1 MKAATLGLGEEN
13 QVHSED
19 PVLPAGWAWIP
30 LEYLAASE
38 PNAITDGPFGSNL
51 KTEHYT
57 GGGPRVIRLQNI
69 GDGDFLDARAHISE
83 DHFARLERHHV
94 RAGDLVVAALGET
107 LPRACVVP
115 DHIGPALV
123 KADCIRVRPNLE
135 LAGAQFMA
143 LALNSPYIRKRTTA
157 TVHGVGR
164 PRLNLGEVRSI
175 RLPIAPE
182 REQRR
187 IVDEVEKQFTRL
199 DAAVAGLQRVKTN
212 LKRYRASV
220 LKAACEGRL
229 VPTEA
234 DLARREGRSFESGE
248 ELLKRILKE
257 RRARWEA
264 DRLAKFKAAG
274 KVPPTD
280 GWRAG
285 YREPRRPETDRAP
298 RPEGWASSTVET
310 VGDVLLGR
318 QRAPQYQTGRWTQP
332 YLRVAN
338 VKDDRL
344 DFSDVEKMDF
354 DPIHFQKYRL
364 VPGDILV
371 SEGQS
376 PERVGESAVYR
387 GGIDGLCFQKTLHR
401 FRPVPGGPSSAFAQI
416 VFRTHVKTGVFMRL
430 ASITTNIAHLTLEK
444 FEAAPFPLPP
454 LPEQHR
460 IVAEV
465 ERRLSV
471 VDELEAT
478 IDKNLARCARL
489 RQSILKMAFEG
500 RLVPQDPNDEP
511 ASVLLERIRSTRAAG
526 AVPSTSPSTGS
537 PRGRKS
543 AKTP

>member
-1 MKAATLGLGEEN
+1 MKAATPGLDEQRQVAPEN
-13 QVHSED
+13 
-19 PVLPAGWAWIP
+19 PVLPAGWAWIS
-30 LEYLAASE
+30 LEHLAASE

-83 DHFARLERHHV
+83 DHFARLGRHHV

-115 DHIGPALV
+115 DHVGPALV
-123 KADCIRVRPNLE
+123 KADCIRVRPNPE
-135 LAGAQFMA
+135 LVSAQFMA

-182 REQRR
+182 PEQRR

-199 DAAVAGLQRVKTN
+199 DAAVASLQRVNAN

-234 DLARREGRSFESGE
+234 ELAQRDGRSFESGE

-257 RRARWEA
+257 RRARWEVEQ
-264 DRLAKFKAAG
+264 LAKMKAAG
-274 KVPPTD
+274 KGPRDDSWKARYEEPVQPSSRKTVPT
-280 GWRAG
+280 GW
-285 YREPRRPETDRAP
+285 
-298 RPEGWASSTVET
+298 SSTSLDQLIVEPLANGRSVPDR
-310 VGDVLLGR
+310 VGGFPVLRLTCLSNGFVDLR
-318 QRAPQYQTGRWTQP
+318 ESKEGAWTQ
-332 YLRVAN
+332 AEAEQ
-338 VKDDRL
+338 
-344 DFSDVEKMDF
+344 F
-354 DPIHFQKYRL
+354 
-364 VPGDILV
+364 
-371 SEGQS
+371 
-376 PERVGESAVYR
+376 
-387 GGIDGLCFQKTLHR
+387 
-401 FRPVPGGPSSAFAQI
+401 
-416 VFRTHVKTGVFMRL
+416 HVKEGDFLIARGNGSLSLVGRGSEVRGPVIDVAFPDTLIRARVNGSLFLTSLLRQVWNSATVRCQLEAL
-430 ASITTNIAHLTLEK
+430 ARTTAGIYKVNQDHLRGIAL
-444 FEAAPFPLPP
+444 PLPP

-478 IDKNLARCARL
+478 VEKNLARCARL

-500 RLVPQDPNDEP
+500 RLVPQDPSDEP
-511 ASVLLERIRSTRAAG
+511 ASVLLERIKSTRAAG
-526 AVPSTSPSTGS
+526 AVPTSSPSARS
-537 PRGRKS
+537 PRGRER
-543 AKTP
+543 AKNP